1 MTNPIPDGMTGLIPH
16 LVCDPCD
23 QAIEFYTRAFGA
35 EELSRSVH
43 PETGKILHAAM
54 RLGSQVLFMS
64 DDFPEFCADGKPSSP
79 QALGGTP
86 VTVHRY
92 VADCDNALATAQSAG
107 ATLVMPAEDMFW
119 GDRYG
124 IVVDPFG
131 HRWSLA
137 THIRDVTEDE
147 MKAAMSDL
155 SMA

>member
-23 QAIEFYTRAFGA
+23 QAIEFYARAFGA

-43 PETGKILHAAM
+43 PGTGKILHAAM

-92 VADCDNALATAQSAG
+92 VADCDAALATAQSAG
-107 ATLVMPAEDMFW
+107 ATLVMPAKTCSGAIATASW
-119 GDRYG
+119 LTRSGTAG
-124 IVVDPFG
+124 
-131 HRWSLA
+131 RWRPTS
-137 THIRDVTEDE
+137 VTSPR
-147 MKAAMSDL
+147 MR
-155 SMA
+155 